1 MIKDIATKTITKTKQ
16 QQNKQKKHKQQ
27 QGRIIKLLAWG
38 SHRNLQPQHFHI
50 FDLQLSELV
59 FVFVLLVASSCYCM
73 CVCCYTYMFWYVC
86 VGMFAFGGCL
96 VFLFSYRQG
105 NHRISRD
112 WYDTSNQWLTL
123 LYQSRDI
130 EMRFV
135 ISMRARNIKLLTWVS
150 PRHWPAERFRA
161 FRSLLIQVY
170 IYIYPK
176 AHSAEPPPCQ
186 GAIRFQRS
194 TSLWR
199 AGLTFGPCF
208 LCFRTDS

>member
-1 MIKDIATKTITKTKQ
+1 MIKDIATKAITKTKQ
-16 QQNKQKKHKQQ
+16 KQNKQKKHTHK

-38 SHRNLQPQHFHI
+38 SHKNLQPQHFHI

-59 FVFVLLVASSCYCM
+59 FLFVLLVASSCYCM
-73 CVCCYTYMFWYVC
+73 CFAVIHICFV
-86 VGMFAFGGCL
+86 MFAFGGCL

-123 LYQSRDI
+123 LYQSQDI

-170 IYIYPK
+170 IYIYIPE
-176 AHSAEPPPCQ
+176 SAASWRPVCFGSPPQ
-186 GAIRFQRS
+186 G
-194 TSLWR
+194 L
-199 AGLTFGPCF
+199 
-208 LCFRTDS
+208 